1 MNLPFSP
8 SSAEKVCCVCLGE
21 SFKLI
26 VNDFGVQLFKQG
38 LHLEKFDPSRH
49 MIEPGKVGSR
59 LVILQSGLWKIFVC
73 SSTLLL

>member
-8 SSAEKVCCVCLGE
+8 SSAEKVCVCSGE

-38 LHLEKFDPSRH
+38 LHFEIFDPSRR
-49 MIEPGKVGSR
+49 MIEPGKAGSR
-59 LVILQSGLWKIFVC
+59 LVLNKS
-73 SSTLLL
+73 

>member
-8 SSAEKVCCVCLGE
+8 SSAEKVCVCSGE

-38 LHLEKFDPSRH
+38 LHFEIFDPSGH
-49 MIEPGKVGSR
+49 MIEPGKAGSR
-59 LVILQSGLWKIFVC
+59 LVILQSELWEIFATEN
-73 SSTLLL
+73 SFS

>member
-8 SSAEKVCCVCLGE
+8 SSAEKVCVCSGE

-38 LHLEKFDPSRH
+38 LHLEIFDPSRC
-49 MIEPGKVGSR
+49 MIEPGKAGSR
-59 LVILQSGLWKIFVC
+59 LVILQSGLWEIFVC